1 MSASSSAAA
10 AAAARSAFLRGL
22 YRRPALLLVVTTL
35 IWGSNAVA
43 ARLAVGHVSPMM
55 LTTARWSIAC
65 IALWLVAR
73 QQVAQHV
80 PALRGR
86 WTYLAL
92 MGISGFTAFNAL
104 FYAAAHHTTAVNL
117 SLIQGMIPVLVL
129 LGGVM
134 FFGLRVTA
142 LQMAGVVITLAG
154 VAVVASRGS
163 WAALAALDINVGDA
177 WILLASLLYAGYTL
191 GLRARPVVPP
201 LVFFSAVAGVAALAS
216 LPLLGGVM
224 FFGLRVTALQMA
236 GVVITLAGVAV
247 VASRG
252 SWAALAALDINVG
265 DAWILLA
272 SLLYAGYT
280 LGLRARHA
288 VPPLVFFSAVAGVAA
303 LASLPLLAAEV
314 ASGRFFWPTPWGWA
328 ILVHIGLLP
337 SFVSQILFIRAVEMI
352 GPARASVFLNL
363 NPVFGPALAVGVLG
377 EPVGWYHA
385 VALAMVLGGIWI
397 AERLGTRRPV

>member
-65 IALWLVAR
+65 IALWCVAR
-73 QQVAQHV
+73 QQVAQHW

-86 WTYLAL
+86 WMYLAL
-92 MGISGFTAFNAL
+92 MGVSGFTAFNAL

-129 LGGVM
+129 LGGVVV
-134 FFGLRVTA
+134 FRLRVTA

-154 VAVVASRGS
+154 VAVVALRGS
-163 WAALAALDINVGDA
+163 WAALAALDINLGDA

-191 GLRARPVVPP
+191 GLRARP
-201 LVFFSAVAGVAALAS
+201 
-216 LPLLGGVM
+216 
-224 FFGLRVTALQMA
+224 
-236 GVVITLAGVAV
+236 
-247 VASRG
+247 
-252 SWAALAALDINVG
+252 
-265 DAWILLA
+265 
-272 SLLYAGYT
+272 
-280 LGLRARHA
+280 A

-314 ASGRFFWPTPWGWA
+314 LSGRFFWPTPWGWA
-328 ILVHIGLLP
+328 ILVYIGLLP
-337 SFVSQILFIRAVEMI
+337 SFVSQILFIRAVELI
-352 GPARASVFLNL
+352 GPARSSVFLNL

-397 AERLGTRRPV
+397 AERLGTQRPV

>member
-1 MSASSSAAA
+1 MPASPALPQATVWSW
-10 AAAARSAFLRGL
+10 LD
-22 YRRPALLLVVTTL
+22 RRPALLLIFTTL
-35 IWGSNAVA
+35 VWGSNVVA

-55 LTTARWSIAC
+55 LTTARWSVAC

-73 QQVAQHV
+73 RQVVAAW
-80 PALRGR
+80 PLLRPR
-86 WTYLAL
+86 WRYLTA
-92 MGISGFTAFNAL
+92 MGVAGFTGFNAL
-104 FYAAAHHTTAVNL
+104 YYTAAHHTSAVNL
-117 SLIQGMIPVLVL
+117 AIIQGVVPVLVL
-129 LGGVM
+129 LGGVVV
-134 FFGLRVTA
+134 FRLRVTA

-163 WAALAALDINVGDA
+163 WAALAALDINLGDA
-177 WILLASLLYAGYTL
+177 GILLASLLYAGYTL
-191 GLRARPVVPP
+191 GLRARP
-201 LVFFSAVAGVAALAS
+201 
-216 LPLLGGVM
+216 
-224 FFGLRVTALQMA
+224 
-236 GVVITLAGVAV
+236 
-247 VASRG
+247 
-252 SWAALAALDINVG
+252 
-265 DAWILLA
+265 
-272 SLLYAGYT
+272 
-280 LGLRARHA
+280 A

-314 ASGRFFWPTPWGWA
+314 ASGRFFWPTPLGWA

-397 AERLGTRRPV
+397 AERLGARRPV